1 MDLKEPVSVHETS
14 ELHVHTSNNV
24 EATFDFVAE
33 NGNNV
38 ERVLRRN
45 FVLSTKSNVAST
57 LLPFLSTMFNVFFM
71 KFCPFYKVETNWT
84 CSIFFLPKGQNF
96 VWHCCQKMAPMSKQH
111 STLWKESF
119 DLQRSTM
126 LLQHCCWCGRGLTVI
141 CLSYSWHVIAECT
154 DGYWGKNCANRCRC
168 VSSGS
173 CDKVSGC
180 TSCDEPGWTGPDCN
194 EDINECLHASYY
206 CGTDNNSQC
215 HNMNGSFSC
224 SCSPWYQR
232 RRHLCVCKCLA
243 SCVFIS

>member
-1 MDLKEPVSVHETS
+1 MSKQRSTLLPRTA
-14 ELHVHTSNNV
+14 TMSNEFCV
-24 EATFDFVAE
+24 EISSY
-33 NGNNV
+33 
-38 ERVLRRN
+38 RQSRMLLRHCCRFCQQCLTCFSWN
-45 FVLSTKSNVAST
+45 FVLSTKSKQIEHVQ
-57 LLPFLSTMFNVFFM
+57 F
-71 KFCPFYKVETNWT
+71 
-84 CSIFFLPKGQNF
+84 FFLPKGQNF